1 MSLTSYR
8 AAPSR
13 VVAYLVIIYTI
24 IENKRIK
31 LHYGVYFVYLLTF
44 LDIIV
49 SYIRHNLHNEKYN
62 LILWFPVCQCV
73 GILTYFSLSFEP
85 SCTFTISI
93 FLLLLPTLILI
104 AILYKRYAILCI
116 ALIAVLIGFTASKLR
131 TALVDTQILDKER
144 YVKDIVAT
152 VKDINDRGSYKQFL
166 LSITK
171 PSTIPE
177 SSSVIPVPPSV
188 IPAPSS
194 VIPVLDTG
202 IQKKKIWIPASRAGM
217 TPDRALDNIRISV
230 RTKVE
235 KGIKIGDQ
243 VKLSAKLFPL
253 KIAPSEHAY
262 DFARIAYYQKIS
274 ATGFATSKIALH
286 KKAEARKFLE
296 YIESFRQYI
305 YENLQQNI
313 KKPHADIISALLIG
327 KKDGI
332 DQKTMDAIRDSGI
345 AHLFAISGLHLSFV
359 AGLFFVVF
367 RNLFATSETLT
378 LKYNTKKISAF
389 LTILPTTFYLLITGM
404 QISAQRAYIMV
415 ILVLVAIMIER
426 KYRGLIAIAFAASV
440 ILSVEPEAILK
451 PGFQM
456 SFSAVLALVASY
468 QINANKLFKIKIMK
482 YFVSIMISSVIAS
495 LATVPYTIYNFNY
508 FSISGII
515 TNLVAIPIV
524 TLIIIPL
531 GIIYVL
537 LIPLGIE
544 WIIAPFI
551 EHPIDS
557 ILYITNAIASLQY
570 LVIPIRTFPASSIII
585 ITFGLLWLCLWERN
599 WRFFGIFFIVLGI
612 FSSAMYRTPDI
623 LISADNVAAKESDN
637 LLYSLTRKN
646 RNFVVKTWAKQNGQN
661 QILNHK
667 KYNNSDKRLK
677 CNDYGCIYN
686 KGNNKSVLLA
696 YKKEDI
702 LENCDKVDLIIQ
714 LSEFDYSVCNTKT
727 IKYADLETHAI
738 WLTNRYIKINKV
750 RSNRPWHMLKN

>member
-1 MSLTSYR
+1 MQIST
-8 AAPSR
+8 
-13 VVAYLVIIYTI
+13 
-24 IENKRIK
+24 
-31 LHYGVYFVYLLTF
+31 HLLTF

-49 SYIRHNLHNEKYN
+49 SYIRNNLRNEQYN
-62 LILWFPVCQCV
+62 LILWFPVFQCV

-85 SCTFTISI
+85 SCISI

-166 LSITK
+166 LSVEK
-171 PSTIPE
+171 SPTISK
-177 SSSVIPVPPSV
+177 SSPV
-188 IPAPSS
+188 IPAPPF
-194 VIPVLDTG
+194 VIPVLDLT
-202 IQKKKIWIPASRAGM
+202 QKKKIWIPASRAGM

-243 VKLSAKLFPL
+243 VKLSAKLFPP
-253 KIAPSEHAY
+253 KIAPSEYAY

-274 ATGFATSKIALH
+274 ATGFATSKITLH

-313 KKPHADIISALLIG
+313 KKPHVDIISALLIG

-367 RNLFATSETLT
+367 RNLFAISETLT

-426 KYRGLIAIAFAASV
+426 KYRGLIAIAFAAAV
-440 ILSVEPEAILK
+440 ILIIEPEVILK

-551 EHPIDS
+551 ERPIDS

-585 ITFGLLWLCLWERN
+585 ITLGLLWLCLWERN

-612 FSSAMYRTPDI
+612 CFSATYKTPNI
-623 LISADNVAAKESDN
+623 LVSSNNIAVKESDN

-661 QILNHK
+661 QILNHT
-667 KYNNSDKRLK
+667 KYSNPDKRLK

-702 LENCDKVDLIIQ
+702 SENCDKVDLIIQ
-714 LSEFDYSVCNTKT
+714 LSEFDYSVCNTRT
-727 IKYADLETHAI
+727 IKYTNLKTYGTHSI
-738 WLTNRYIKINKV
+738 WLTNRYVKINKV

>member
-1 MSLTSYR
+1 MQIST
-8 AAPSR
+8 
-13 VVAYLVIIYTI
+13 
-24 IENKRIK
+24 
-31 LHYGVYFVYLLTF
+31 HLLTF

-49 SYIRHNLHNEKYN
+49 SYIRNNLRNEQYN
-62 LILWFPVCQCV
+62 LILWFPVFQCV

-85 SCTFTISI
+85 SCISI

-104 AILYKRYAILCI
+104 AILCKRYAILCI

-166 LSITK
+166 LSVEK
-171 PSTIPE
+171 SPTISK
-177 SSSVIPVPPSV
+177 SSPV
-188 IPAPSS
+188 IPAPPF
-194 VIPVLDTG
+194 VIPVLDLT
-202 IQKKKIWIPASRAGM
+202 QKKKIWIPASRAGM

-243 VKLSAKLFPL
+243 VKLSAKLFPP
-253 KIAPSEHAY
+253 KIAPSEYAY

-274 ATGFATSKIALH
+274 ATGFATSKITLH

-313 KKPHADIISALLIG
+313 KKPHVDIISALLIG

-367 RNLFATSETLT
+367 RNLFAISETLT

-426 KYRGLIAIAFAASV
+426 KYRGLIAIAFAAAV
-440 ILSVEPEAILK
+440 ILIIEPEVILK

-537 LIPLGIE
+537 LIPFGIE
-544 WIIAPFI
+544 WIIAPLI
-551 EHPIDS
+551 ERPIDS

-585 ITFGLLWLCLWERN
+585 ITLGLLWLCLWERN

-612 FSSAMYRTPDI
+612 CFSTAYKTPDI
-623 LISADNVAAKESDN
+623 LINADNVAVKESDN

-696 YKKEDI
+696 YKEEDI

-727 IKYADLETHAI
+727 IKYANLKTYGTHSI

>member
-1 MSLTSYR
+1 MS
-8 AAPSR
+8 
-13 VVAYLVIIYTI
+13 VC
-24 IENKRIK
+24 
-31 LHYGVYFVYLLTF
+31 LLTF
-44 LDIIV
+44 FDIIV
-49 SYIRHNLHNEKYN
+49 SYIRHNLRNEKYN

-85 SCTFTISI
+85 SCIFTISI
-93 FLLLLPTLILI
+93 FLLLSPILILI
-104 AILYKRYAILCI
+104 AILYRKYAILCI

-131 TALVDTQILDKER
+131 TALLDTQILDKER
-144 YVKDIVAT
+144 YVKNIVAI

-166 LSITK
+166 LSV
-171 PSTIPE
+171 STISK
-177 SSSVIPVPPSV
+177 SSPV
-188 IPAPSS
+188 IPAPPF
-194 VIPVLDTG
+194 VIPAG
-202 IQKKKIWIPASRAGM
+202 IQKKKIWIPALRAGM
-217 TPDRALDNIRISV
+217 TPYRALDNIRISV

-286 KKAEARKFLE
+286 KKAEARKFQE

-359 AGLFFVVF
+359 AGLFFIVF
-367 RNLFATSETLT
+367 RNLFAISETLT

-426 KYRGLIAIAFAASV
+426 KYRGLIAIAFAAAV

-551 EHPIDS
+551 ERPIDS

-570 LVIPIRTFPASSIII
+570 LVIPIRTFPTSSIII
-585 ITFGLLWLCLWERN
+585 ITLGLLWLCLWERN

-612 FSSAMYRTPDI
+612 CFSTAYKTPDI
-623 LISADNVAAKESDN
+623 LINADNVAAKESDN

-661 QILNHK
+661 QILNHT
-667 KYNNSDKRLK
+667 KYSNPDKRLK
-677 CNDYGCIYN
+677 YGCIYN

-702 LENCDKVDLIIQ
+702 SENCDKVDLIIQ
-714 LSEFDYSVCNTKT
+714 LSEFNYSVCNTKT
-727 IKYADLETHAI
+727 IKYADLETYGTHSI
-738 WLTNRYIKINKV
+738 WLTNHEIKINKV

>member
-1 MSLTSYR
+1 M
-8 AAPSR
+8 
-13 VVAYLVIIYTI
+13 
-24 IENKRIK
+24 
-31 LHYGVYFVYLLTF
+31 
-44 LDIIV
+44 IV
-49 SYIRHNLHNEKYN
+49 SYIRNNLRNEKYN
-62 LILWFPVCQCV
+62 LILWFPVFQCV
-73 GILTYFSLSFEP
+73 GILIYFSLSSEP
-85 SCTFTISI
+85 SCVFTMSA

-104 AILYKRYAILCI
+104 AILYKRYAMLCI

-131 TALVDTQILDKER
+131 TALVDTQILDKEK
-144 YVKDIVAT
+144 YVKDMVAT
-152 VKDINDRGSYKQFL
+152 VKDINDKGSYKQFL
-166 LSITK
+166 LE
-171 PSTIPE
+171 PSTTSPFTQTAHI
-177 SSSVIPVPPSV
+177 
-188 IPAPSS
+188 
-194 VIPVLDTG
+194 
-202 IQKKKIWIPASRAGM
+202 
-217 TPDRALDNIRISV
+217 ALDNIRISV

-235 KGIKIGDQ
+235 KGIRIGDQ
-243 VKLSAKLFPL
+243 VKLSAKLFPP
-253 KIAPSEHAY
+253 KIAPSEYAY

-274 ATGFATSKIALH
+274 ATGFATNKVALY
-286 KKAEARKFLE
+286 KKAEARKFQE
-296 YIESFRQYI
+296 YIESLRQYI
-305 YENLQQNI
+305 YENLQRNI

-332 DQKTMDAIRDSGI
+332 DQKTMDAIRNSGI
-345 AHLFAISGLHLSFV
+345 AHLFAISGLHLSFI
-359 AGLFFVVF
+359 AGLFFIVF

-415 ILVLVAIMIER
+415 ILVLIAIMIER

-440 ILSVEPEAILK
+440 ILIVEPEAILK

-468 QINANKLFKIKIMK
+468 QINANKLFKIKIIK

-508 FSISGII
+508 LSISGII

-524 TLIIIPL
+524 TLVIIPL

-551 EHPIDS
+551 ERPIDS
-557 ILYITNAIASLQY
+557 VLYITNAIASLKY
-570 LVIPIRTFPASSIII
+570 LIIPIRTFPASSIII

-612 FSSAMYRTPDI
+612 FFSAVYRTPDI
-623 LISADNVAAKESDN
+623 LVSADNIAVKENDN

-646 RNFVVKTWAKQNGQN
+646 RNFVVRTWAKQNGQS
-661 QILNHK
+661 QILNHA
-667 KYNNSDKRLK
+667 KYNNSDKRPK
-677 CNDYGCIYN
+677 YGCIYN
-686 KGNNKSVLLA
+686 KGNNKSVLFA

-702 LENCDKVDLIIQ
+702 ENCDKVDLIIQ
-714 LSEFDYSVCNTKT
+714 LSKFAYPVCNTKT
-727 IKYADLETHAI
+727 IRYTNLKTHGAHSI
-738 WLTNRYIKINKV
+738 RLTNSDIKINKV
-750 RSNRPWHMLKN
+750 RSNRPWHVSLSQKA

>member
-1 MSLTSYR
+1 
-8 AAPSR
+8 
-13 VVAYLVIIYTI
+13 
-24 IENKRIK
+24 
-31 LHYGVYFVYLLTF
+31 
-44 LDIIV
+44 
-49 SYIRHNLHNEKYN
+49 
-62 LILWFPVCQCV
+62 
-73 GILTYFSLSFEP
+73 
-85 SCTFTISI
+85 
-93 FLLLLPTLILI
+93 
-104 AILYKRYAILCI
+104 
-116 ALIAVLIGFTASKLR
+116 
-131 TALVDTQILDKER
+131 
-144 YVKDIVAT
+144 
-152 VKDINDRGSYKQFL
+152 
-166 LSITK
+166 
-171 PSTIPE
+171 
-177 SSSVIPVPPSV
+177 
-188 IPAPSS
+188 
-194 VIPVLDTG
+194 
-202 IQKKKIWIPASRAGM
+202 M
-217 TPDRALDNIRISV
+217 TPYRALDNIRISV

-235 KGIKIGDQ
+235 EGIKIGDQ

-253 KIAPSEHAY
+253 KIAPSEYAY

-274 ATGFATSKIALH
+274 ATGFATSKIVLY
-286 KKAEARKFLE
+286 KKAEARKFQE

-305 YENLQQNI
+305 YENLQQNT

-332 DQKTMDAIRDSGI
+332 DQKTMNAIRDSGI

-359 AGLFFVVF
+359 AGLFFIVF
-367 RNLFATSETLT
+367 RNLFAISETLT

-440 ILSVEPEAILK
+440 ILIVEPEAILK

-468 QINANKLFKIKIMK
+468 QINANKLFKIKIIK

-495 LATVPYTIYNFNY
+495 LATVPYTICNFNY

-515 TNLVAIPIV
+515 TNLIAIPIV

-544 WIIAPFI
+544 WIITLLI
-551 EHPIDS
+551 ERPIDS
-557 ILYITNAIASLQY
+557 VLYITNAIASLQY
-570 LVIPIRTFPASSIII
+570 LVIPIHTFPASSIVI
-585 ITFGLLWLCLWERN
+585 ITLGLLWLCLWERN

-623 LISADNVAAKESDN
+623 LVSADNAAVKEDDN

-661 QILNHK
+661 QIVNHT
-667 KYNNSDKRLK
+667 KYHNSNKRLK
-677 CNDYGCIYN
+677 YSCIYSKEN
-686 KGNNKSVLLA
+686 DRSVLLA

-702 LENCDKVDLIIQ
+702 MESCDNVNLIIQ
-714 LSEFDYSVCNTKT
+714 LSKFNYPACNTKI
-727 IKYADLETHAI
+727 IKYADLEAYGTHSV
-738 WLTNRYIKINKV
+738 WLTDSGIKVSKV
-750 RSNRPWHMLKN
+750 RSNRPWHKPKNLF

>member
-1 MSLTSYR
+1 M
-8 AAPSR
+8 
-13 VVAYLVIIYTI
+13 
-24 IENKRIK
+24 
-31 LHYGVYFVYLLTF
+31 
-44 LDIIV
+44 IV
-49 SYIRHNLHNEKYN
+49 SYIRHNLCNEKYN

-85 SCTFTISI
+85 SCISI

-104 AILYKRYAILCI
+104 ATLYRKYAILCI

-144 YVKDIVAT
+144 YVKNIVAT

-166 LSITK
+166 LSVEK
-171 PSTIPE
+171 FPTISKSSPVIPA
-177 SSSVIPVPPSV
+177 SSSVIPVPPFV
-188 IPAPSS
+188 VPALPF

-202 IQKKKIWIPASRAGM
+202 IQKKKIWSHAGM

-235 KGIKIGDQ
+235 EGIKIGDQ
-243 VKLSAKLFPL
+243 VKLSAKLFPP
-253 KIAPSEHAY
+253 KIAPSEYAY

-286 KKAEARKFLE
+286 KKAEARKFQE

-367 RNLFATSETLT
+367 RNLFAISETLT

-426 KYRGLIAIAFAASV
+426 KYRGLIAIAFAAAV
-440 ILSVEPEAILK
+440 ILIIEPEAILK

-551 EHPIDS
+551 ERPIDS

-599 WRFFGIFFIVLGI
+599 WRFLGFFFIVLGI
-612 FSSAMYRTPDI
+612 CFSAAYKTPDI
-623 LISADNVAAKESDN
+623 LINADNVAVKESDN

-661 QILNHK
+661 QILNHT
-667 KYNNSDKRLK
+667 KYSNPDKRLK
-677 CNDYGCIYN
+677 YGCIYN

-702 LENCDKVDLIIQ
+702 SENCDKVDLTIQ
-714 LSEFDYSVCNTKT
+714 LSEFDYSACNAKI
-727 IKYADLETHAI
+727 IKHADLETYGTHSV
-738 WLTNRYIKINKV
+738 WLTNRYVKINTV

>member
-1 MSLTSYR
+1 M
-8 AAPSR
+8 
-13 VVAYLVIIYTI
+13 
-24 IENKRIK
+24 
-31 LHYGVYFVYLLTF
+31 
-44 LDIIV
+44 IV

>member
-1 MSLTSYR
+1 MQIST
-8 AAPSR
+8 
-13 VVAYLVIIYTI
+13 
-24 IENKRIK
+24 
-31 LHYGVYFVYLLTF
+31 HLLTF

-49 SYIRHNLHNEKYN
+49 SYIRNNLRNEQYN
-62 LILWFPVCQCV
+62 LILWFPVLQCA

-85 SCTFTISI
+85 SCISI

-104 AILYKRYAILCI
+104 AILYRKYAILCI

-144 YVKDIVAT
+144 YVKNIVAT

-166 LSITK
+166 LSVEK
-171 PSTIPE
+171 SPTILK
-177 SSSVIPVPPSV
+177 SSPV
-188 IPAPSS
+188 IPAPPF

-253 KIAPSEHAY
+253 KIAPSEYAY

-286 KKAEARKFLE
+286 KKAEARQFLE

-367 RNLFATSETLT
+367 RNLFAISETLT

-537 LIPLGIE
+537 LIPLGVE

-551 EHPIDS
+551 ERPIDS

-623 LISADNVAAKESDN
+623 LINADNVAAKESDN

-686 KGNNKSVLLA
+686 KGNNKLVLLA

-702 LENCDKVDLIIQ
+702 SENCDKVDLTIQ
-714 LSEFDYSVCNTKT
+714 LSEFDYSACNVKI
-727 IKYADLETHAI
+727 IKHADLETYSTHSV
-738 WLTNRYIKINKV
+738 WLTSRYVKINTV

>member
-1 MSLTSYR
+1 MQIST
-8 AAPSR
+8 
-13 VVAYLVIIYTI
+13 
-24 IENKRIK
+24 
-31 LHYGVYFVYLLTF
+31 HLLTF

-49 SYIRHNLHNEKYN
+49 SYIRNNLRNEQYN
-62 LILWFPVCQCV
+62 LILWFPVFQCV

-85 SCTFTISI
+85 SCISI

-166 LSITK
+166 LSVEK
-171 PSTIPE
+171 SPTISK
-177 SSSVIPVPPSV
+177 SSPV
-188 IPAPSS
+188 IPAPPF
-194 VIPVLDTG
+194 VIPVLDLT
-202 IQKKKIWIPASRAGM
+202 QKKKIWIPASRAGM

-243 VKLSAKLFPL
+243 VKLSAKLFPP
-253 KIAPSEHAY
+253 KIAPSEYAY

-274 ATGFATSKIALH
+274 ATGFATSKITLH

-313 KKPHADIISALLIG
+313 KKPHVDIISALLIG

-367 RNLFATSETLT
+367 RNLFAISETLT

-426 KYRGLIAIAFAASV
+426 KYRGLIAIAFAAAV
-440 ILSVEPEAILK
+440 ILIIEPEVILK

-456 SFSAVLALVASY
+456 SFFAVLALVASY

-551 EHPIDS
+551 ERPIDS

-585 ITFGLLWLCLWERN
+585 ITLGLLWLCLWERN

-612 FSSAMYRTPDI
+612 CFSATYKTPNI
-623 LISADNVAAKESDN
+623 LVSSNNIAVKESDN

-661 QILNHK
+661 QILNHT
-667 KYNNSDKRLK
+667 KYSNPDKRLK

-702 LENCDKVDLIIQ
+702 SENCDKVDLIIQ
-714 LSEFDYSVCNTKT
+714 LSEFDYSVCNTRT
-727 IKYADLETHAI
+727 IKYTNLKTYGTHSI
-738 WLTNRYIKINKV
+738 WLTNRYVKINKV